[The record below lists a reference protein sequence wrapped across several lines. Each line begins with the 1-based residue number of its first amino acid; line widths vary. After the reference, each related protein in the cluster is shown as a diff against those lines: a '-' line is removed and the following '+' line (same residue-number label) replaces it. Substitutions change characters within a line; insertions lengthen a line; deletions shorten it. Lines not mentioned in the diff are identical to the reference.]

1 MAEASLAVIVP
12 VYNEE
17 QVLHD
22 HLQRFIGLEA
32 DELIFVDGGSTDQT
46 KVLIEQKGLCCLSS
60 KAGRASQMNAGAEVI
75 KSDILVFI
83 HMDTVVSESDLE
95 LVKALFE
102 QSDIVGGRFDVSLSG
117 RHPAFRI
124 IEFMIN
130 QRSRFTKVSTGDQ
143 VQFVRRPLFESM
155 GGFAEMPLLEDVE
168 FSKRLKK
175 MGRIACLPEKVMT
188 SSRRWESHGIFR
200 TVWLMWK
207 IRLLYWLGVSPE
219 KLAALYRDAR

>member
-1 MAEASLAVIVP
+1 MAEISLAVIVP

-22 HLQRFIGLEA
+22 HLQRFIDLEA
-32 DELIFVDGGSTDQT
+32 DELIFVDGGSKDQT
-46 KVLIEQKGLCCLSS
+46 KAFIEQIGLRCLSS
-60 KAGRASQMNAGAEVI
+60 KPGRANQMNAGAVVV

-83 HMDTVVSESDLE
+83 HIDTLVSKSDLA
-95 LVKALFE
+95 LVKALFD
-102 QSDIVGGRFDVSLSG
+102 QSVIVGGRFDVSLSG
-117 RHPAFRI
+117 SHPAFRV
-124 IEFMIN
+124 IEFMMN

-143 VQFVRRPLFESM
+143 VQFVRRTVFESI
-155 GGFAEMPLLEDVE
+155 GGFAKMPLLEDVE

-175 MGRIACLPEKVMT
+175 IGRIACLPEKVMT
-188 SSRRWESHGIFR
+188 SSRRWESHGIIR

-219 KLAALYRDAR
+219 KLVVLYRDAR